1 MRRDKVYKKYSILL
15 ALIITILLVTAC
27 GSKKE
32 KSLLITDSREYVISN
47 FPIPSAYK
55 ANSSVIWTT
64 TDEKNIS
71 GNLTIDL
78 VVPDPATLD
87 ANTLV
92 QDFLNRALAIN
103 KDGKVTIDRF
113 DLQVTD
119 ANQISL
125 VMANY
130 IFNGQDFDG
139 NYWSAESANPL
150 QDSSQ
155 NPNQTYPIQPFVP
168 IINPTPYP

>member
-1 MRRDKVYKKYSILL
+1 MYKKFSILI

-32 KSLLITDSREYVISN
+32 KFLAITDSRNYVLSE

-64 TDEKNIS
+64 IDDKNIS
-71 GNLTIDL
+71 GNLTINL
-78 VVPDPATLD
+78 VVPVPATLD

-103 KDGKVTIDRF
+103 KDGKVTIERLDI
-113 DLQVTD
+113 QIKD
-119 ANQISL
+119 ANLISL

-130 IFNGQDFDG
+130 IFNGQEFDG
-139 NYWSAESANPL
+139 TYWFAESANPL
-150 QDSSQ
+150 QNATQ